1 MAAMRARQK
10 IRAPR
15 HRPVATEQDVFE
27 DAWIKISTSL
37 TEIHTKN
44 SSTMSF
50 EKLYRK
56 AYALIL
62 SGRAEELATRVRTH
76 EETWVAGPLKK
87 MVTDSISKFLLLA
100 QDQGATELKD
110 QSIERQAAG
119 EKFLNVLKTTWEDHH
134 LCMCMITD
142 VLLYMVSHL
151 RGPFAYD
158 RNSAGDHNELIY
170 SRQDRITA
178 VDRHKPTIYA
188 VAMAAFRDKV
198 LGADIHTENK
208 ETNTTIMELFKSTVL
223 YMIQLEREGQLIER
237 NLIKHCTK
245 MMENLY
251 KTAAEEEGSKLY
263 LTDFEPAFLKA
274 STDFYTAEG
283 ERLLEAGDA
292 VFFCRAVSRRI
303 VEEQERAR
311 TTISKLSE
319 PKILQVIDDVLIR
332 QNIAQLVQLKGT
344 GVKHMIDTA
353 QMEGLQNIYTLNARV
368 DKRKA
373 ALCKALTERIVELGR
388 EINTSSILGSTSNRE
403 NDAEKKNEKTKEK
416 PASQQTILAIKWVN
430 DTLALKRQFDNFW
443 KNAFFSDQGVE
454 AAIMGSFSDFIN
466 MNSRSSEYLS
476 LFFDDNLKK
485 GNKAKTDG
493 EIDALLENGIIL
505 LRFVRSKDLF
515 ETYYKRHLARRLLM
529 KRSASIDMER
539 NMISKMKVEV
549 GNQFTQRIEAMF
561 KDITISE
568 DLTRGYREYI
578 SNTGD
583 QEATR
588 IDLEMTVLTNTIW
601 PLGESKLSGT
611 EDDGRNC
618 VYPREIESL
627 KQSYEKFYLD
637 KHSGRKLTW
646 YATLGTADIRANFK
660 RSNGKV
666 QRYELNVSTYALVIL
681 LMFNDLE
688 DGEFLTYQD
697 IENRTQISKHD
708 LIRNLQS
715 LAVAPKTRIL
725 RKEPMS
731 KDVKP
736 TDKFFFNNEFSS
748 QFVKVRIG
756 VVSGGANKAENAEQR
771 QETDHKVSEERYGT
785 IDSAVVRIMK
795 QRRKLSHNQLI
806 AEILAQ
812 LSARFIP
819 DVDMIKKRI
828 ESLMDR
834 EYLER
839 LPDATYGY
847 LA

>member
-15 HRPVATEQDVFE
+15 QKPVLEEPQTFE
-27 DAWIKISTSL
+27 VIWTTLSTAL

-44 SSTMSF
+44 QSTMSF
-50 EKLYRK
+50 ENLYRK
-56 AYALIL
+56 AYAIIL
-62 SGRAEELATRVRTH
+62 MGRVEELATLVRTH
-76 EETWVAGPLKK
+76 GDTWVAGPLKK
-87 MVTDSISKFLLLA
+87 TVTDSISKFLLLA
-100 QDQGATELKD
+100 QDQSATELKD
-110 QSIERQAAG
+110 QSTERQAAG
-119 EKFLNVLKTTWEDHH
+119 EKFLNVLKTAWEDLH
-134 LCMCMITD
+134 LCMCLITD
-142 VLLYMVSHL
+142 VLTYMVKNL
-151 RGPFAYD
+151 QGPFAYN
-158 RNSAGDHNELIY
+158 RTSSRDHNELIY
-170 SRQDRITA
+170 SHQDRITA

-188 VAMAAFRDKV
+188 VAMAAFREEI
-198 LGADIHTENK
+198 LGADIRTENK
-208 ETNTTIMELFKSTVL
+208 EINTTIMEVFKSTVL
-223 YMIQLEREGQLIER
+223 FMIQLEREGQMIER

-245 MMENLY
+245 MLENLY
-251 KTAAEEEGSKLY
+251 KTATEEEGSKLY
-263 LTDFEPAFLKA
+263 LTDFEPAFLEA
-274 STDFYTAEG
+274 STNFYTAEG

-292 VFFCRAVSRRI
+292 VFFCRAVSQRI

-319 PKILQVIDDVLIR
+319 PKILGVIDDVLIR
-332 QNIAQLVQLKGT
+332 QNIDQIVRLKGT
-344 GVKHMIDTA
+344 GVKYMIDTD

-368 DKRKA
+368 DKKKT

-388 EINTSSILGSTSNRE
+388 EINTSSILESTSNPE
-403 NDAEKKNEKTKEK
+403 NDAEKKKDKTKEK
-416 PASQQTILAIKWVN
+416 PATQQTTLAVKWVN

-443 KNAFFSDQGVE
+443 KNAFFSDQVVE
-454 AAIMGSFSDFIN
+454 GAIMGSFADFIN

-476 LFFDDNLKK
+476 LFFDDNLRK

-505 LRFVRSKDLF
+505 LRFVRAKDLF

-549 GNQFTQRIEAMF
+549 GNQFTQRIESMF

-583 QEATR
+583 QEKSR
-588 IDLEMTVLTNTIW
+588 IDLEMTVLTNTVW
-601 PLGESKLSGT
+601 PLGESKLSG

-660 RSNGKV
+660 RSSGKV
-666 QRYELNVSTYALVIL
+666 QRYELNVSTYALIIL
-681 LMFNDLE
+681 LLFNDLE

-697 IENRTQISKHD
+697 IENRTQIAKHD

-731 KDVKP
+731 KDVKS
-736 TDKFFFNNEFSS
+736 TDKFFFNNEFQS

-785 IDSAVVRIMK
+785 IDSAIVRIMK
-795 QRRKLSHNQLI
+795 QRRQLGHNQLI
-806 AEILAQ
+806 SEVLAQ
-812 LSARFIP
+812 LSARFVP

-839 LPDATYGY
+839 LPKATYGY